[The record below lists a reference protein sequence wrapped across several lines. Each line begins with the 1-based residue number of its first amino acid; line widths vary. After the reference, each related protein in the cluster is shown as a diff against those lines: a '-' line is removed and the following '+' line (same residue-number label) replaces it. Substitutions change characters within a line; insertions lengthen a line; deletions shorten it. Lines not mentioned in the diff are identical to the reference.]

1 MTDNIYVYMVNLPP
15 GVSEA
20 VTPCFDGYTI
30 YIADRLDEIGQRKAY
45 CHALRHIY
53 NGDFNKT
60 NVQEIEWEMFFLLKS
75 LYMKIVHL
83 IL

>member
-1 MTDNIYVYMVNLPP
+1 MDELYVYYVDLP
-15 GVSEA
+15 GKIHEM
-20 VTPCFDGYTI
+20 VTPCYDGYTI

-60 NVQEIEWEMFFLLKS
+60 DVQSIEWEA
-75 LYMKIVHL
+75 HL
-83 IL
+83 

>member
-1 MTDNIYVYMVNLPP
+1 MDEVFVYLTHLPHS
-15 GVSEA
+15 VKE
-20 VTPCFDGYTI
+20 VVLPCYDGYTI

-60 NVQEIEWEMFFLLKS
+60 DVQEIEWRA
-75 LYMKIVHL
+75 HQ
-83 IL
+83 